1 MQFSGIFKGVF
12 ILGLEFGDKVSLLG
26 VIGGD
31 GILAAIRPDV
41 DFLKEVQS
49 ESGVNVSACYGC
61 KKCSN
66 GCPVRF
72 AMDLHPYQV
81 VRLVQLGQAE
91 RLKDCET
98 IWVCSS
104 CQTCVTRCPND
115 VDLPRLMDYLKE
127 AVAVEGRAV
136 RQKRVLDFHRIFLRE
151 IRVRG
156 RIFEASLMTRQM
168 LKSGDF
174 MSFQKAVKDARLGLA
189 MLRRGRL
196 RLLPE
201 RVKDRKWLKE
211 LFREEGKLL

>member
-1 MQFSGIFKGVF
+1 MLSELMEVGGRESEGRVDVP
-12 ILGLEFGDKVSLLG
+12 GLEAV
-26 VIGGD
+26 
-31 GILAAIRPDV
+31 RPSS
-41 DFLKEVQS
+41 DFLKKAEA
-49 ESGVNVSACYGC
+49 ESGVNISACYGC

-81 VRLVQLGQAE
+81 VRLVQLGQVE

-115 VDLPRLMDYLKE
+115 VDIPRLMDYLKE
-127 AVAVEGRAV
+127 TVAREGRAV

-151 IRVRG
+151 IKSRG
-156 RIFEASLMTRQM
+156 RIFEASMMTRQM

-174 MSFQKAVKDARLGLA
+174 MSPQKTIKNARLGLA
-189 MLRRGRL
+189 MFRRGRL

-201 RVKDRKWLKE
+201 GVKDRKWLKE
-211 LFREEGKLL
+211 LFREERKPW